1 MADQDNIKAEIRTVI
16 DKAKAEARNFDI
28 NAILRGA
35 QLTIVGA
42 LRALQNPK
50 LFEMD
55 IYRQAAVAVAA
66 GVVIRVLV
74 EIPVLLAKI
83 SIWMLSFMVNLES
96 ASWDNTVLEG
106 LDFITNVVLQVPF
119 FLMNIRQLI
128 PIGPSLDEMFMVSL
142 EWVDF
147 TYMAKHKSENPDTLR
162 SMYHANLKQ
171 YPTKSTATKQ
181 HRASIDAF
189 LHLISRFGRR
199 AALSLGVYL
208 LSFLPL
214 IGRFVLPAASFYTFH
229 KAVGPVPAGAIF
241 AVGTLLPRR
250 YLAIFLQSYFASRS
264 LTRELVSCLSALC
277 ESLLTTSSSNRTSR
291 GFNLPKNSRNN
302 SSKTARV
309 CSSALAL
316 DSIYC

>member
-1 MADQDNIKAEIRTVI
+1 MAHQDNIKAEIRDVI
-16 DKAKAEARNFDI
+16 DKAKTEAQNFDL

-35 QLTIVGA
+35 QLTVVGA

-74 EIPVLLAKI
+74 EVPVLVAKI
-83 SIWMLSFMVNLES
+83 LIWILSFMVNLES
-96 ASWDNTVLEG
+96 ATWDNTILEG

-128 PIGPSLDEMFMVSL
+128 PIGPSLDEMFMISL

-147 TYMAKHKSENPDTLR
+147 TYVAKHKTDNPETLR
-162 SMYHANLKQ
+162 SMYHSNLKQ
-171 YPTKSTATKQ
+171 YSTKSATAKS
-181 HRASIDAF
+181 RGSSLDAI
-189 LHLISRFGRR
+189 LHLVSRFGRR
-199 AALSLGVYL
+199 AVLSLGVYF
-208 LSFLPL
+208 LSFLPI

-229 KAVGPVPAGAIF
+229 KAVGPVPAGVIF
-241 AVGTLLPRR
+241 GVGTLLPRR

-264 LTRELVSCLSALC
+264 LTRELVRYAPILQ
-277 ESLLTTSSSNRTSR
+277 
-291 GFNLPKNSRNN
+291 
-302 SSKTARV
+302 KT
-309 CSSALAL
+309 
-316 DSIYC
+316 D